1 VPDQEPASALS
12 VCASCAVP
20 LIDGGDVF
28 AGATGAAVT
37 TPVAAEEADDEPALF
52 DAVTTTRTVEPT
64 SADVNVYVAVAAGT
78 MSTQPAPA
86 ESQRRH

>member
-28 AGATGAAVT
+28 DGATAAAVT
-37 TPVAAEEADDEPALF
+37 IPVAAEEADDEPALF
-52 DAVTTTRTVEPT
+52 EPVTTTRIVEPT
-64 SADVNVYVAVAAGT
+64 SAATKVYVPPVAPP
-78 MSTQPAPA
+78 MSAQLAPP